1 MTAVF
6 NESLALPTKS
16 PLTSYEPS
24 IPNIQSRQY
33 GFIAS
38 KPGETYNRQM
48 REPFFIPKGQVT
60 SVTTDLKYVQN
71 PRFTELEY
79 VTKVEKDAVEAFLA
93 VEKEKA
99 HQLYFDELD
108 EGNLLP
114 RRGRK
119 IVMPRSIGV
128 QTNSD
133 GTANIYHQPGYI
145 RQQTNQQLGDQTKV
159 VERPT
164 DSRNPDKA
172 NVVEKNTILGQNHT
186 VNLTDKG
193 AQTSTEVGRIGSTNK
208 VEIKS
213 RDISP
218 IQFPADSMTKDF
230 RYSPLRDVKY
240 PSPTEFKILSPQS
253 DKFFSPLEESKD
265 ELASTPYEPPSK
277 PQSRSIGTSSK
288 PQKRSIGISNHQ
300 VAVLE
305 HQAM

>member
-48 REPFFIPKGQVT
+48 REPFLYRK
-60 SVTTDLKYVQN
+60 DK
-71 PRFTELEY
+71 FTELEY

-114 RRGRK
+114 RRNRK

-213 RDISP
+213 TDISP

-277 PQSRSIGTSSK
+277 PESRSIGTSNTDLTASVTIY
-288 PQKRSIGISNHQ
+288 QQDHQ

-305 HQAM
+305 HQAMT